1 MIHECPELRNYGEL
15 KLGKTNYFS
24 KVAWNSGI
32 PELRNFGTLAS
43 WNLDQLPPQAQH
55 VDQRYQR
62 TGAVM
67 VLGDHPQ
74 LTAPVTNPFHLH
86 CTVKRHRNKATFVS
100 RIRYWIDELCSAI
113 A

>member
-1 MIHECPELRNYGEL
+1 MTNYFSKVAWNSATLELRNFGMEI
-15 KLGKTNYFS
+15 GKTNYFS

-86 CTVKRHRNKATFVS
+86 SHKA
-100 RIRYWIDELCSAI
+100 L
-113 A
+113 